1 MKRLIKKMS
10 LDTDCDKR
18 LADLEKSIEE
28 IHKQLGEIV
37 EQLKRLDNYQLNR
50 LKTFLRWLRKKED
63 KNES

>member
-37 EQLKRLDNYQLNR
+37 EHLKRLDNYQLNR